1 LHGIVSPAAWHLCAA
16 GILIGGFA
24 AWHDTNVRYRGP
36 LSFAERHGIDLRQP
50 LSEEDFERYVDFFEN
65 LTVSPAPIPEP
76 DTAAWERELEE
87 WQQRADWSIGVAYN
101 AELPDDEVFA
111 VIEEHL
117 GSSPPG
123 GLWTSPADTW
133 FCLNATTAEF
143 AGYRVILE
151 NHTVVRITDASE
163 AFFMSVIENPKTV
176 GDRTLWLFD
185 IGQKN
190 LSRMTSGEITDLLLA
205 EGVPVER
212 IRIAYMRAYSGDRDG
227 REQFAQG
234 LNADARLLFVMKEY
248 LN

>member
-1 LHGIVSPAAWHLCAA
+1 MVGRATPGI
-16 GILIGGFA
+16 
-24 AWHDTNVRYRGP
+24 R
-36 LSFAERHGIDLRQP
+36 
-50 LSEEDFERYVDFFEN
+50 
-65 LTVSPAPIPEP
+65 
-76 DTAAWERELEE
+76 
-87 WQQRADWSIGVAYN
+87 
-101 AELPDDEVFA
+101 
-111 VIEEHL
+111 
-117 GSSPPG
+117 
-123 GLWTSPADTW
+123 
-133 FCLNATTAEF
+133 TAEF

-163 AFFMSVIENPKTV
+163 AFFMSVIENPKTM

-190 LSRMTSGEITDLLLA
+190 LSGMTSGEITDLLLA
-205 EGVPVER
+205 EDVPVER